1 MEFLKGTN
9 FNFISKYRTGF
20 IFSSVVILI
29 GLVFLSVQ
37 RGPNFGIDFRGG
49 VKIQA
54 KFNRQVTETEL
65 ATKLTEL
72 GYEQAKIQIDAGK
85 NEASISMGHRPEFQ
99 EQFIDIPVTAD
110 PGDATA
116 TRLQVSSTAEKVH
129 LLRPGTTVEL
139 IDGNTRQRKEI
150 QAREAANEGATIA
163 LTFAEEF
170 GVDLSEKTIV
180 QIQASIGTILTEA
193 LLTGGDGWQA
203 ISGGVN
209 VSEVGPSVGRDL
221 KVSALWS
228 VLWSIVI
235 LLVYI
240 SWRFEFRFAIGA
252 IAALVHDVLITLG
265 IFAIFSKEINLP
277 TVAAFLTI
285 IGYSLNDTIVVFD
298 RIRENGQTLR
308 GTEYIEVLNRSINQ
322 SLSRTFITSLTTL
335 FVVLVIFFLSTS
347 GEEINTFALALI
359 VGVIVGTY
367 SSVFIASP
375 ILYIWHQKQRQQA

>member
-150 QAREAANEGATIA
+150 QAREAANEGTTIE

-193 LLTGGDGWQA
+193 LLTGGRWVAGNFGGCQRLR
-203 ISGGVN
+203 SG
-209 VSEVGPSVGRDL
+209 P
-221 KVSALWS
+221 
-228 VLWSIVI
+228 
-235 LLVYI
+235 
-240 SWRFEFRFAIGA
+240 
-252 IAALVHDVLITLG
+252 
-265 IFAIFSKEINLP
+265 
-277 TVAAFLTI
+277 
-285 IGYSLNDTIVVFD
+285 
-298 RIRENGQTLR
+298 
-308 GTEYIEVLNRSINQ
+308 
-322 SLSRTFITSLTTL
+322 
-335 FVVLVIFFLSTS
+335 
-347 GEEINTFALALI
+347 
-359 VGVIVGTY
+359 
-367 SSVFIASP
+367 
-375 ILYIWHQKQRQQA
+375 